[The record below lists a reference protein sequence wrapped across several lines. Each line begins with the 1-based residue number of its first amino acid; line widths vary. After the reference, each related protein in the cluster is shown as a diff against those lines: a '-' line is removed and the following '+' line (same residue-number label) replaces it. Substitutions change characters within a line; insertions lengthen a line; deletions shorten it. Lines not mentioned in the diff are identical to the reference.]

1 MSIKSNMNILLQ
13 LIVSVIMGFA
23 YYKLMSPPTTWITW
37 MSIVVT
43 WLIAGASMFLSCLS
57 VIVSRRPIP
66 LSTLKII
73 RVHFPIYET
82 TIYLILGG
90 VTSCILFKFDH
101 IYTSY
106 STIISVVFTAIFVVK
121 YIIMTPE
128 TVDCDKDRQKFLD
141 VILQKWQAG
150 DFESV
155 ALHLEQCDSKEVA
168 KLTAKIAKIHGTAE
182 AELLQNLL

>member
-23 YYKLMSPPTTWITW
+23 YYKLMSPPTTWLTW

-57 VIVSRRPIP
+57 VIVGRNPIP

-82 TIYLILGG
+82 VIYLILGV
-90 VTSCILFKFDH
+90 VTSSILFKFDH

-106 STIISVVFTAIFVVK
+106 GTIISVVFTAIFVVK

-141 VILQKWQAG
+141 VILRKWQAG

-155 ALHLEQCDSKEVA
+155 ALHLEQCDSKEIA